1 MRVCR
6 LLSGSETRI
15 RSHVSA
21 ASGLGPLASEFY
33 PGRST
38 LADATAHL
46 VVHPVGRISGALRSA
61 TTESRSAVDDS
72 VLVHQQLVRSSDQR
86 GTDALSRWQ
95 TDSLQEPSRRKHFL
109 SLRSTHR
116 SVFVLVFG
124 RGVCGMESLGPGRL
138 LEADPNTISFERPG
152 GINSCAV
159 DRHVGEERNSSPAES
174 STFELPGGMRSLCYS
189 VLGQL
194 LCPL

>member
-21 ASGLGPLASEFY
+21 ASGLGSLASEFY

-61 TTESRSAVDDS
+61 TAESRPTPDDFG
-72 VLVHQQLVRSSDQR
+72 LVRQQLVRSTDQR
-86 GTDALSRWQ
+86 GPDALSHGR
-95 TDSLQEPSRRKHFL
+95 TNSLHEPSRRGHFL
-109 SLRSTHR
+109 SLRSPHQ

-124 RGVCGMESLGPGRL
+124 RGVCAMESLGPGRL
-138 LEADPNTISFERPG
+138 LEADPNTISFKRPG
-152 GINSCAV
+152 SINSGAV
-159 DRHVGEERNSSPAES
+159 DRHVGEERNSAPAKR
-174 STFELPGGMRSLCYS
+174 STLTLPGGVRSLS
-189 VLGQL
+189 
-194 LCPL
+194 